1 MSAPLRV
8 KDQLFQEAEA
18 EGALLNR
25 SAAKQVEFWA
35 QLGKILSRSIS
46 NDDVLALMQ
55 GIASIQIEIPEVQRV
70 EPQEVFTAVDK
81 VRQSGDLARQ
91 ITPGSVYYE
100 ASTRHPGLL
109 DEVGPDGSRRSGHFS
124 DGKFI
129 AE

>member
-46 NDDVLALMQ
+46 NDDVLAL
-55 GIASIQIEIPEVQRV
+55 
-70 EPQEVFTAVDK
+70 
-81 VRQSGDLARQ
+81 
-91 ITPGSVYYE
+91 
-100 ASTRHPGLL
+100 
-109 DEVGPDGSRRSGHFS
+109 
-124 DGKFI
+124 
-129 AE
+129 